1 MKELDKETIKLIEE
15 LCQKEVERTGLPL
28 VYDEE
33 ETSEIKANGEKSIFF
48 HQKMS
53 FDLKDV
59 GKVVI
64 RNQNGLKFKGGKW
77 ETHNPNRFY
86 GYSLDII
93 VNDFSIAPYIS
104 LYDFLSKEELLEK
117 LSSNEF
123 KTMLNRHM
131 KLKEEIE
138 DIRKDVNIFINKRKM

>member
-1 MKELDKETIKLIEE
+1 MTEEIDKLIKELCDKEVKH
-15 LCQKEVERTGLPL
+15 TGLPL
-28 VYDEE
+28 VYDEKK
-33 ETSEIKANGEKSIFF
+33 TSEIKSNGEKSIFF

-86 GYSLDII
+86 GYTLSIL
-93 VNDFSIAPYIS
+93 VNDLPITPYIS
-104 LYDFLSKEELLEK
+104 LYDFLSMEEILKK
-117 LSSNEF
+117 LSSKEF
-123 KTMLNRHM
+123 KTMLDRHL

-138 DIRKDVNIFINKRKM
+138 DIRIDTNIFINKREK

>member
-1 MKELDKETIKLIEE
+1 MTEEIDKLIKELCE
-15 LCQKEVERTGLPL
+15 KEVKRTGLPL
-28 VYDEE
+28 VYDEK

-48 HQKMS
+48 HQEMS

-77 ETHNPNRFY
+77 ETHSPNRFY
-86 GYSLDII
+86 GYRLDII

-123 KTMLNRHM
+123 KTMLNRYM

-138 DIRKDVNIFINKRKM
+138 DIRIDTNIFINKREK